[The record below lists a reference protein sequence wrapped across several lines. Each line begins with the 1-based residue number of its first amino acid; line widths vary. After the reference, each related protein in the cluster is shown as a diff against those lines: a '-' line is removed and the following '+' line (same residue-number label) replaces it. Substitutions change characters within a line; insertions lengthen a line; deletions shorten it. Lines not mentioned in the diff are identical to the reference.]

1 MAAAGFDPAT
11 VQKYNPICSHDRR
24 KIVGNDEKTTTDGK
38 GRYSALDRLFV
49 FRIERRRRLI
59 ENDDR
64 RVLQDRPGD
73 ADPLALTAG
82 KPRTEWTHPGL
93 VTEFETHDRVVN
105 DSGSGGS
112 LHLRIGCHRPADA
125 DVVRNG
131 FIKQQGRLEDRG
143 DHCGERPAVDSADI
157 LAADQDSS
165 AVRLLKPH
173 EELHADIS
181 SAAIGT
187 DEDRHVSLRPF
198 SVIAGACA
206 LASAMLPSFET
217 ISPRTYTVQNTRES
231 TAWVRALPALVRS
244 RALFPI
250 LMVGLG
256 ASVFTGLMTF
266 QTSLIRGTTL
276 EAGTYFG
283 AYAITIVGYASSWH
297 QR

>member
-1 MAAAGFDPAT
+1 MAAA
-11 VQKYNPICSHDRR
+11 VQKHNPICSHDRR
-24 KIVGNDEKTTTDGK
+24 KIVGNDEK

-105 DSGSGGS
+105 GSGSDDG

-131 FIKQQGRLEDRG
+131 FIKQQGLLEDRG

-187 DEDRHVSLRPF
+187 DEDRHVYLRPF

-217 ISPRTYTVQNTRES
+217 ISPRPYTVQNTRES
-231 TAWVRALPALVRS
+231 TAWMRALPALVRS

-283 AYAITIVGYASSWH
+283 AYAITVVGYASSWH
-297 QR
+297 QRRQRRIRTA

>member
-1 MAAAGFDPAT
+1 
-11 VQKYNPICSHDRR
+11 
-24 KIVGNDEKTTTDGK
+24 
-38 GRYSALDRLFV
+38 
-49 FRIERRRRLI
+49 
-59 ENDDR
+59 
-64 RVLQDRPGD
+64 
-73 ADPLALTAG
+73 
-82 KPRTEWTHPGL
+82 
-93 VTEFETHDRVVN
+93 
-105 DSGSGGS
+105 
-112 LHLRIGCHRPADA
+112 
-125 DVVRNG
+125 
-131 FIKQQGRLEDRG
+131 LEDRG

-187 DEDRHVSLRPF
+187 DEDRHVYLRPF

-217 ISPRTYTVQNTRES
+217 ISPRPYTVQNTRES
-231 TAWVRALPALVRS
+231 TAWMRALPALVRS

-283 AYAITIVGYASSWH
+283 AYAITVVGYASSWH

>member
-1 MAAAGFDPAT
+1 M
-11 VQKYNPICSHDRR
+11 
-24 KIVGNDEKTTTDGK
+24 
-38 GRYSALDRLFV
+38 DRLFV

-105 DSGSGGS
+105 GSGSGGS

-131 FIKQQGRLEDRG
+131 FIKQQGLLEDRG

-187 DEDRHVSLRPF
+187 DEDRHVALRPF
-198 SVIAGACA
+198 SVIAGAGA
-206 LASAMLPSFET
+206 LASAMLPSFEI
-217 ISPRTYTVQNTRES
+217 ISPSPYTVQNTRES
-231 TAWVRALPALVRS
+231 TAWMRTLPALVRS
-244 RALFPI
+244 RALSP
-250 LMVGLG
+250 
-256 ASVFTGLMTF
+256 S
-266 QTSLIRGTTL
+266 
-276 EAGTYFG
+276 
-283 AYAITIVGYASSWH
+283 
-297 QR
+297 